1 MFKKTS
7 NEFDARTRMATN
19 CINSNP
25 FDAHD
30 RDPFPSFMTAL
41 ADAQSPEEFG
51 CTGSA
56 LDWSIDTLAELKPV
70 IFSPLPQQKFGA
82 STLGTPHGTIGFFE
96 DEKQY
101 EVLRTPLQP
110 TPLIKLNR
118 RCNETMPRCE
128 GTPRKRRG
136 NMINLPHPMAK
147 HRRLPNQSS
156 TTPSRSTP
164 PRPSKWNQLG
174 TTENSICEWKSPAM
188 RPPQWSASPIGIL
201 DNRQQRCAAPSTL
214 HFDAR
219 TPFVRSPRSTTPKQ
233 SSKLRLSFGLS
244 PITFLSPQ
252 AEEKIEEEKSSEDKP
267 SNGNTLFLDSLFAN
281 ESEKEISEQQAKMED
296 GGQQDECTS
305 SSHGNSTS
313 ARMRFSLMEPV
324 RSSMPR
330 RRRQQAFMEAMEAE
344 ARSSETC
351 GKVSPMR

>member
-1 MFKKTS
+1 
-7 NEFDARTRMATN
+7 
-19 CINSNP
+19 
-25 FDAHD
+25 
-30 RDPFPSFMTAL
+30 MTAL

-110 TPLIKLNR
+110 TP
-118 RCNETMPRCE
+118 
-128 GTPRKRRG
+128 
-136 NMINLPHPMAK
+136 
-147 HRRLPNQSS
+147 
-156 TTPSRSTP
+156 
-164 PRPSKWNQLG
+164 
-174 TTENSICEWKSPAM
+174 
-188 RPPQWSASPIGIL
+188 
-201 DNRQQRCAAPSTL
+201 
-214 HFDAR
+214 